1 MAGQNTSMPMR
12 IAIIGQGYV
21 GLPLA
26 KAFVEAGIFVAGIES
41 NQRLATQLSSGISH
55 VEDISNAQLSSMLE
69 TNRYIVE
76 TKLDVI
82 SSCQVVI
89 ICVPT
94 PLDDNG
100 SPDLSIL
107 IKAVKDVSPHLINGA
122 ILISESTSYPGT
134 LRNLIAPIVLKLSK
148 FGSEVLLATAPERVD
163 PGNEVWNQRNTPR
176 LIGGLNEKS
185 TSRAVEVYSQIS
197 SSLQVVSSPEIAE
210 AAKLLENSF
219 RLVNIAFINEF
230 AQAMSNLSINALE
243 VIEAAN
249 TKPYGFMR
257 FTPGIGAGGHCIP
270 VDPVYLSDFFRKN
283 NVNHQLLKSA
293 LSSNRE
299 AFKFVVTRVRSLTVQ
314 PKRIL
319 IIGLSYKEG
328 ISDLRESPAEQ
339 VFEELSAEYEVEFYD
354 DKILKIGDL
363 GRSESLEGFDLVLIL
378 VSQKNLNLE
387 TLVSKNKHIW
397 NCTGNPITT
406 LGVTNIYDGNQND

>member
-1 MAGQNTSMPMR
+1 MAGQNSSIPLR
-12 IAIIGQGYV
+12 ISIIGQGYV

-26 KAFVEAGIFVAGIES
+26 RAFVEAGTFVAGIES

-55 VEDISNAQLSSMLE
+55 IEDISNAQLSSMIKTSRYSVE
-69 TNRYIVE
+69 TN
-76 TKLDVI
+76 LDII

-94 PLDDNG
+94 PLDDKG

-107 IKAVKDVSPHLINGA
+107 IQAVRDASPYLNRGT
-122 ILISESTSYPGT
+122 ILISESTSFPGT
-134 LRNLIAPIVLKLSK
+134 LRNLIAPIVLSLSK
-148 FGSEVLLATAPERVD
+148 FGNEVLLATAPERVD
-163 PGNEVWNQRNTPR
+163 PGNVQWNQRNTPR

-219 RLVNIAFINEF
+219 RLINIAFINEF
-230 AQAMSNLSINALE
+230 AQAMANLGINALE

-257 FTPGIGAGGHCIP
+257 FSPGLGAGGHCVP
-270 VDPVYLSDFFRKN
+270 VDPVYLSDFFSKSN
-283 NVNHQLLKSA
+283 AEHQLLKSA
-293 LSSNRE
+293 ISINRE
-299 AFKFVVTRVRSLTVQ
+299 AFKFVLQRVKSLTVQ

-339 VFEELSAEYEVEFYD
+339 VFRELNAEYKVEFYD
-354 DKILKIGDL
+354 DKILNIGDL
-363 GRSESLEGFDLVLIL
+363 KRSEALEGFDLGLIL
-378 VSQKNLNLE
+378 VPQKNLKLE
-387 TLVSKNKHIW
+387 ALVSKNTHIW
-397 NCTGNPITT
+397 NCTGTLITVP
-406 LGVTNIYDGNQND
+406 GVTNIYDGSEND

>member
-1 MAGQNTSMPMR
+1 MAGQNSSMPLR

-26 KAFVEAGIFVAGIES
+26 KAFVEAGTFVAGIES
-41 NQRLATQLSSGISH
+41 NPRLSTQLSSGISH

-107 IKAVKDVSPHLINGA
+107 IKAVQDVSPHLINGA

-148 FGSEVLLATAPERVD
+148 FGSGVLLATAPERVD

-185 TSRAVEVYSQIS
+185 TARAVEVYSQIS

-230 AQAMSNLSINALE
+230 AQAMANLSINALE

-257 FTPGIGAGGHCIP
+257 FTPGLGAGGHCIP
-270 VDPVYLSDFFRKN
+270 VDPVYLSDFFSKS
-283 NVNHQLLKSA
+283 NVEHQLLERA
-293 LSSNRE
+293 ISSNRE

-339 VFEELSAEYEVEFYD
+339 IFRELDAEYEVDFYD
-354 DKILKIGDL
+354 ERILSIENLK
-363 GRSESLEGFDLVLIL
+363 RSEALEGFDLVLIL
-378 VSQKNLNLE
+378 VPQKNLNLE
-387 TLVSKNKHIW
+387 TLVSTNTIVW
-397 NCTGNPITT
+397 NCTGTLITVP
-406 LGVTNIYDGNQND
+406 GVTNIYDGSEND

>member
-1 MAGQNTSMPMR
+1 MAGQNSSMPLR

-26 KAFVEAGIFVAGIES
+26 KAFVEAGTFVAGIES
-41 NQRLATQLSSGISH
+41 NPRLATQLSSGISH

-76 TKLDVI
+76 KKVEVI

-94 PLDDNG
+94 PLDDKG

-107 IKAVKDVSPHLINGA
+107 VQAVKDVSPHLSRET
-122 ILISESTSYPGT
+122 ILISESTSFPGT
-134 LRNLIAPIVLKLSK
+134 LRNLIAPIVLSLSK
-148 FGSEVLLATAPERVD
+148 FGNEVLLATAPERVD
-163 PGNEVWNQRNTPR
+163 PGNLQWNQRNTPR

-230 AQAMSNLSINALE
+230 AQSMANLGINALE

-257 FTPGIGAGGHCIP
+257 FTPGLGAGGHCIP
-270 VDPVYLSDFFRKN
+270 VDPVYLSDFFSKS
-283 NVNHQLLKSA
+283 NVEHQLLKSA
-293 LSSNRE
+293 ISSNKE
-299 AFKFVVTRVRSLTVQ
+299 AFKFVVQRVRSLTIQ

-319 IIGLSYKEG
+319 LIGLSYKEG

-339 VFEELSAEYEVEFYD
+339 VFRQLDSEYEVDFYD
-354 DKILKIGDL
+354 ERILSIEDL
-363 GRSESLEGFDLVLIL
+363 KRSEALEGFDLVLIL
-378 VSQKNLNLE
+378 VPQKNLNLE
-387 TLVSKNKHIW
+387 TLVSTNTIVW
-397 NCTGNPITT
+397 NCTGTLITVP
-406 LGVTNIYDGNQND
+406 GVTNIYDGSEND